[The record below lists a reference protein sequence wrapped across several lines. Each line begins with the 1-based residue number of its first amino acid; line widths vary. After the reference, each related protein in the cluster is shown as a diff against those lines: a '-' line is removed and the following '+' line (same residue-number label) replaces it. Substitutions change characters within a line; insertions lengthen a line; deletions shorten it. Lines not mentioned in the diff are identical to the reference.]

1 MQYVREF
8 LSDKI
13 ILLMAFIGLLFVGFN
28 ILLVILQVNTTKAVV
43 ITRYN
48 LIQSPQFT
56 RGDPR
61 SLYIFALAPAVF
73 YAISMIL
80 ASRVFHKNRHL
91 SVMILSLCFIV
102 LLFSVIVS
110 SAIINVN
117 K

>member
-1 MQYVREF
+1 MKYIKEF

-13 ILLMAFIGLLFVGFN
+13 ILLMSFISVLFVGFN

-48 LIQSPQFT
+48 LIESPQFT
-56 RGDPR
+56 RGNPR
-61 SLYIFALAPAVF
+61 SLYIFAIAPIVF
-73 YAISMIL
+73 YIVQLAIATQVYRKHRLL
-80 ASRVFHKNRHL
+80 AI
-91 SVMILSLCFIV
+91 MMMSLGIIV